1 MPQPTP
7 IVHKHV
13 ALTATQHTA
22 QLLHTTPTST
32 AVNLTSLTTPTPV
45 FRTVVKVTSA
55 TGTGW
60 GVLLSAYSYDGIIHT
75 ESYISDI

>member
-1 MPQPTP
+1 MPTP
-7 IVHKHV
+7 PVIVHKHV
-13 ALTATQHTA
+13 TLTATQHTN

-32 AVNLTSLTTPTPV
+32 AVNLTSATVSTPV

-55 TGTGW
+55 TGSGW
-60 GVLLSAYSYDGIIHT
+60 GVLLSSYSYDGVIHT

>member
-1 MPQPTP
+1 MPQPNP
-7 IVHKHV
+7 FVHKHV
-13 ALTATQHTA
+13 SLTATQHTN

-32 AVNLTSLTTPTPV
+32 AVNLTSATVATPV

-60 GVLLSAYSYDGIIHT
+60 GVLLQAYSYDGVIHT